1 MAHGPL
7 KFLHPAESLNEVKLM
22 QIEKL
27 TTDEIVQTLRPGVPA
42 CLKVRADGTVL
53 DGHHRLRILRARGID
68 IDALPRE
75 IVTRRDIDDAE

>member
-1 MAHGPL
+1 L

-22 QIEKL
+22 QIENL
-27 TTDEIVQTLRPGVPA
+27 TTDEIVQTLRTGVPA
-42 CLKVRADGTVL
+42 CLKARADGTVL
-53 DGHHRLRILRARGID
+53 DGHHRLHILRARGID